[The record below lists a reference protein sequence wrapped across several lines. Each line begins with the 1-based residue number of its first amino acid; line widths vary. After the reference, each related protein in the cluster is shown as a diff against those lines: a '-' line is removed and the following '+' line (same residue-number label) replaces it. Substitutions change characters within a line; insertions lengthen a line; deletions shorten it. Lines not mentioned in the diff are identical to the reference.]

1 MKKESKSEEL
11 YPFKDFKFPD
21 KKTELTPIP
30 QPVADTVTKAQD
42 LPPVVVPS
50 DREVKIYDNSEVEG
64 NSGQIDDLGDEFFEG
79 LKNYEVL

>member
-1 MKKESKSEEL
+1 M

-21 KKTELTPIP
+21 KKTESRPIS
-30 QPVADTVTKAQD
+30 QPITKTVTNAQD

-50 DREVKIYDNSEVEG
+50 DRDVKIYDNSELDG

-79 LKNYEVL
+79 KDLFKIHLLSVLQ